1 MNRFVCILLSS
12 ILLAVP
18 ASAAT
23 VKRSFSYFSIH
34 GKTLAE
40 IQAQLDA
47 RGPVVG
53 AAGDRHPGAT
63 RMEFSTR
70 LTYGSGKG
78 SCRIVKADVTVKAK
92 VFLPRWRDRRRAE
105 PDTRMIWDTIARDIR
120 RHEESHLSIAKNHA
134 RDLENALRGLYPMAS
149 CGALTAKARKVS
161 TRLLAEHDAEQARF
175 DRIENKNFEW
185 RILSLLRYR
194 LEQMVENAARR

>member
-1 MNRFVCILLSS
+1 MNKFLCILLSS
-12 ILLAVP
+12 ILFAVP

-23 VKRSFSYFSIH
+23 VKRTFSYFSVH
-34 GKTLAE
+34 GKTLDQ

-47 RGPVVG
+47 HGPVVG
-53 AAGDRHPGAT
+53 EAGDRHPGAT

-70 LTYGSGKG
+70 LTYGRGKS

-105 PDTRMIWDTIARDIR
+105 PDVRVIWDTIARDIK

-134 RDLENALRGLYPMAS
+134 RDLEAALRGLYPMS
-149 CGALTAKARKVS
+149 NCDALAAKARKVS
-161 TRLLAEHDAEQARF
+161 ARLLAEHDAEQARF

-194 LEQMVENAARR
+194 LEQMAEQTPGH